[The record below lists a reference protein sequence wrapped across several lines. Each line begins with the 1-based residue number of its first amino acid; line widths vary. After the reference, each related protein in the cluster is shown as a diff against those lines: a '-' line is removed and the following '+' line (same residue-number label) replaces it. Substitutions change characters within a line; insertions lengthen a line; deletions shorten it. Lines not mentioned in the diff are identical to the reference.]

1 MAESWGQEEEEECH
15 VVLAGLANSYTHYIT
30 TWEEY
35 QTQRLARLDF
45 WRTVILCQKMLGLF
59 WCGKNVD

>member
-1 MAESWGQEEEEECH
+1 MGESWGQEEEEECH

-35 QTQRLARLDF
+35 QTQRSDAS
-45 WRTVILCQKMLGLF
+45 
-59 WCGKNVD
+59 